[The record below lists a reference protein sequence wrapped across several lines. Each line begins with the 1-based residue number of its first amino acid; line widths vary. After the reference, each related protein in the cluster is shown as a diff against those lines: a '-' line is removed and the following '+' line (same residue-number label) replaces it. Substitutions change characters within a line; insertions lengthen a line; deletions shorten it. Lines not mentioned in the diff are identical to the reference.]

1 MSTDL
6 GNPLWT
12 YQFSDGSIFATPL
25 LHPPDYSLL
34 SVALDGSVV
43 KLDISSNYDTQ
54 CREVS
59 YPIKCPAMIWKQN
72 VKDPVFST
80 PILTSLDANMVL
92 AIVINVK
99 GRVFIFDYTNQ
110 GHVLWTHSVGAN
122 IFSSP
127 ILLPSNDSTH
137 RNIVFGGHN
146 KYLYKLAITNEKH
159 RPLDSD
165 TMTQVERIEK
175 SNIDEHDLEC
185 NFQWQVLL
193 DETIFSTPTAFL
205 GDSQCKCS
213 ICSNNTKCN
222 LINSTSN
229 EKPKSKCDNSSLRTP
244 CKWPTSLFI
253 ASVTTDGLLNIL
265 CAKSGERL
273 KSYKIGHNIFS
284 SPIIVSD
291 HIVIGNRDN
300 LLTCFQFNKNLNGC
314 DERIRLN
321 KS

>member
-110 GHVLWTHSVGAN
+110 GHVLWTHSVLSFFLS
-122 IFSSP
+122 IF
-127 ILLPSNDSTH
+127 
-137 RNIVFGGHN
+137 
-146 KYLYKLAITNEKH
+146 
-159 RPLDSD
+159 
-165 TMTQVERIEK
+165 
-175 SNIDEHDLEC
+175 
-185 NFQWQVLL
+185 
-193 DETIFSTPTAFL
+193 
-205 GDSQCKCS
+205 
-213 ICSNNTKCN
+213 
-222 LINSTSN
+222 
-229 EKPKSKCDNSSLRTP
+229 
-244 CKWPTSLFI
+244 
-253 ASVTTDGLLNIL
+253 
-265 CAKSGERL
+265 
-273 KSYKIGHNIFS
+273 
-284 SPIIVSD
+284 
-291 HIVIGNRDN
+291 
-300 LLTCFQFNKNLNGC
+300 
-314 DERIRLN
+314 
-321 KS
+321 